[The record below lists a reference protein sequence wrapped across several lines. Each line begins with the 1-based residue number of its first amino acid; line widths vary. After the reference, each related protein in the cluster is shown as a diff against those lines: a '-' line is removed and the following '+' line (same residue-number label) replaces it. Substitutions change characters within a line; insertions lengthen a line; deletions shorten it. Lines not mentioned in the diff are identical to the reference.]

1 MAARRG
7 PLSRAEIERYL
18 RRVGTYLDEQ
28 GLIGEILLVGG
39 AYMTLAGRPE
49 DIRDLRALRAHLGL
63 ASADEALAIVTRYIP
78 ERFLTARVRYLI
90 EDLFDEE
97 EGA

>member
-1 MAARRG
+1 MKA
-7 PLSRAEIERYL
+7 
-18 RRVGTYLDEQ
+18 V
-28 GLIGEILLVGG
+28 
-39 AYMTLAGRPE
+39 AGRPE

-63 ASADEALAIVTRYIP
+63 ASADEALALVTRYIP

-97 EGA
+97 DA